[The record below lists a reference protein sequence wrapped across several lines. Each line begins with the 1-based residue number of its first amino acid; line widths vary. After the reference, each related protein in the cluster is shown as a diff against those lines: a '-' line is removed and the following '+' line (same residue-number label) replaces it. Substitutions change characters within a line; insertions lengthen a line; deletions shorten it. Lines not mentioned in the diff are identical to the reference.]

1 MKTSLPLILLST
13 SLFVFT
19 ACDLALDESSS
30 RGNSEEGLNETPG
43 GVDNIEDFVASR
55 GSLED
60 AISLDGVV
68 WLDPD
73 ISSWPRTA
81 SLNAFIANGVLKLQN
96 DKVDTWPGSIEA
108 RGGGAIN
115 GVAWVFVN
123 VNGTWHAATWEWLR
137 KGQHEKL
144 VQWVKGTEG
153 HIHHPPLS
161 TWVPRSG
168 ETYGFMV
175 STPAR
180 GGVRTINERSNVS
193 LVRWP

>member
-1 MKTSLPLILLST
+1 MKTFFRRLLLPASFLLFT
-13 SLFVFT
+13 SCELNTDDDKTTAELTGEDLDAIAESVENFVG
-19 ACDLALDESSS
+19 A
-30 RGNSEEGLNETPG
+30 
-43 GVDNIEDFVASR
+43 I
-55 GSLED
+55 GSAKD

-68 WLDPD
+68 WLGLD

-81 SLNAFIANGVLKLQN
+81 TLNAFIANGVLKLQN
-96 DKVDTWPGSIEA
+96 DKINTWPGSIEA

-115 GVAWVFVN
+115 GVVWVFVDI
-123 VNGTWHAATWEWLR
+123 NGTWYAATWEWLR

-144 VQWVKGTEG
+144 VQWVKGTDG
-153 HIHHPPLS
+153 HIQSAPLN

-180 GGVRTINERSNVS
+180 GGVRTIDERSNVS
-193 LVRWP
+193 LVKWP